1 MILVTDTPD
10 QIIKKFIEQHIP
22 RCREYGL
29 PDDGQSLGVFDEK
42 AGHLVGG
49 FYYHNWDP
57 KAGVIEMSG
66 ASIRPRWFTRSI
78 LVSLFAYPFLG
89 LGCQMV
95 FMHHSVKDTQLAA
108 RLKQYGSSQ
117 HLIPRRYGRDEDGL
131 ISTLT
136 IEDWKKHPFHKD
148 R

>member
-1 MILVTDTPD
+1 MILVTDCND
-10 QIIKKFIEQHIP
+10 IIKTFIEQRIP
-22 RCREYGL
+22 RCREHGL
-29 PDDGQSLGVFDEK
+29 PENGQALGVFDDK
-42 AGHLVGG
+42 AGKLLGG
-49 FYYHNWDP
+49 FYYHNFDP
-57 KAGVIEMSG
+57 HSGVIEMSG
-66 ASIRPRWFTRSI
+66 AADSKRWFNRSI

-95 FMHHSVKDTQLAA
+95 LMHHSAKDTQLAA